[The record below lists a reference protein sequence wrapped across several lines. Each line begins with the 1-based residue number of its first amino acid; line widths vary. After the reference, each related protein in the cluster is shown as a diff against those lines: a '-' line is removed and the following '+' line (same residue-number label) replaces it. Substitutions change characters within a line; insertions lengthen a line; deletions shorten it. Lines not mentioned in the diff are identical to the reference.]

1 MDILGIDIGGSGIK
15 GAVVM
20 VETGQLV
27 SEPLLLETPKPA
39 TPDKIIKVT
48 GELVRQFEWHG
59 PIGCGF
65 PAVVQEGVVKTAA
78 NIDLGWIGVDA
89 RESLQQETGCI
100 CSVINDADAAGLAE
114 MVFGAGRGRM
124 GTVLIL
130 TLGTGIGSALFYQG
144 KLFPNLELGYLPLE
158 GAPAE
163 HYASAAVRK
172 NKKLSWRTWTKRLNK
187 FLKHVERL
195 FAPELIIVGGGI
207 SCRHEDFFPLI
218 ETQAELVP
226 AFFLNQSGIIGAASF
241 AAEEYHG

>member
-15 GAVVM
+15 GGVVA
-20 VETGQLV
+20 VETGLLV
-27 SEPLLLETPKPA
+27 SEPLLLETPKPT
-39 TPDKIIKVT
+39 TPDTVMKTT
-48 GELVRQFEWHG
+48 GELVRSFEWHG
-59 PIGCGF
+59 SIGCGF

-78 NIDLGWIGVDA
+78 NIDSGWLDVDV
-89 RESLQQETGCI
+89 RECLQRETGCV

-114 MVFGAGRGRM
+114 MIFGAGRGRM

-158 GAPAE
+158 GSPAE

-172 NKKLSWRTWTKRLNK
+172 NEKLSWGEWTSRLNK
-187 FLKHVERL
+187 FLKHAERL
-195 FAPELIIVGGGI
+195 FSPELIIIGGGI
-207 SCRHEDFFPLI
+207 SSRHGDFFPLI

-226 AFFLNQSGIIGAASF
+226 ADFLNQSGIIGASLF
-241 AAEEYHG
+241 AAGEHHD

>member
-15 GAVVM
+15 GAVVT
-20 VETGQLV
+20 VETGLLV

-39 TPDKIIKVT
+39 TPDRVISVT
-48 GELVRQFEWHG
+48 GELVRLFNWHG
-59 PIGCGF
+59 SIGCGF
-65 PAVVQEGVVKTAA
+65 PAIIQDGVVKTAA
-78 NIDLGWIGVDA
+78 NIDSRWVGVDA
-89 RESLQQETGCI
+89 RELLQQETGCV

-114 MVFGAGRGRM
+114 MTFGAGRGRM
-124 GTVLIL
+124 GAVLIL

-172 NKKLSWRTWTKRLNK
+172 NEKLSWGEWTSRLNE
-187 FLKHVERL
+187 FLKYVERL
-195 FAPELIIVGGGI
+195 FSPELIIIGGGV
-207 SCRHEDFFPLI
+207 SSRHADFFPLI

-226 AFFLNQSGIIGAASF
+226 ACFLNQSGIIGAASF
-241 AAEEYHG
+241 AAKKHHN